1 MLTISIDASGPI
13 AAVEK
18 MIAGLT
24 VFPTQ
29 IAEELTTWQTEDMR
43 RRYPNTEP
51 DDGGAT
57 TKIWPTSR
65 VVEQD
70 KKKIAAA
77 MKTRKSSGGR
87 PLSLVVRSGTQRPIL
102 RPQLYAKLVKRMD
115 ELTKKELTWR

>member
-1 MLTISIDASGPI
+1 MLTISLDVSGLL
-13 AAVEK
+13 ARVDG
-18 MIAGLT
+18 MIGKLNE
-24 VFPTQ
+24 FPGR

-70 KKKIAAA
+70 KKKIAVA

-102 RPQLYAKLVKRMD
+102 RPQLYVKLVKRMD